1 MKALIFAAGKGERMR
16 PLTTHTP
23 KPLLRAGG
31 KRLIDRH
38 LERLAA
44 FGVRDVVINT
54 SWLAEKFPPALGDG
68 ADWGLRI
75 HYSEEGAEPLET
87 GGGMR
92 HALPLLGDE
101 PFLALNGDIHCDV
114 DLARLVLREDDLAC
128 LVLVDNPPHHPH
140 GDFVLADD
148 RLISGSA
155 DAARL
160 TFAGIGLYRPA
171 LLDGWRTSIGS
182 AAVVEAAPPRF
193 KLAPLLHTAITHG
206 RAGGLHHRGEWTDV
220 GTPQRLAELAARLE
234 ARS

>member
-1 MKALIFAAGKGERMR
+1 MKALIFAAGKGERMQ

-31 KRLIDRH
+31 RRLIERH

-54 SWLAEKFPPALGDG
+54 SWLADAFPAALGNG

-75 HYSEEGAEPLET
+75 HYSHEGAEPLET

-92 HALPLLGDE
+92 LALPLLGDG

-140 GDFVLADD
+140 GDFALAGD
-148 RLISGSA
+148 RLVPA
-155 DAARL
+155 TAAAARL

-171 LLDGWRTSIGS
+171 LLDGWRASIGG
-182 AAVVEAAPPRF
+182 AAGADATPPRF
-193 KLAPLLHTAITHG
+193 KLAPLLHAAIARG
-206 RAGGLHHRGEWTDV
+206 RAGGLHHRGAWTDV
-220 GTPQRLAELAARLE
+220 GTPQRLAELAAQLDTG
-234 ARS
+234 A